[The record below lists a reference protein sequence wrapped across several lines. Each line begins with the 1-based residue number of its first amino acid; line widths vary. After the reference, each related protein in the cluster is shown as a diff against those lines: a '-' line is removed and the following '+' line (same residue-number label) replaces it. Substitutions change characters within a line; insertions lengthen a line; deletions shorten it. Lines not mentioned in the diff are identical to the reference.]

1 MKVMDASE
9 LYDPE
14 FRKLIKSKKQT
25 IIIPVGSLEQ
35 HGAHLPITTDSDI
48 VTEVA
53 SRLAKKCGFIV
64 FPTISYGVSIEHDPL
79 FNTSIGVGALS
90 RMIMQICQSVLVRP
104 LQGVNSPKRMKSR
117 IPRIIILNGHHGNI
131 QALVRLE
138 EGLSL
143 VSGREGR
150 DRIRFFNYWKF
161 MNHEFDHA
169 GFVETSIM
177 LAISDKVKMKKA
189 KKGFTTKG
197 LSEKEIQRINKLST
211 EPGGFPKIAKN
222 GVWGD
227 PTDAT
232 KKDGKKFLAE
242 IVRNL
247 AKECQS

>member
-1 MKVMDASE
+1 MDANE

-14 FRKLIKSKKQT
+14 FRKLIKSKKPT

-48 VTEVA
+48 VTEIA

-64 FPTISYGVSIEHDPL
+64 LPTVNYGISEEHDPFFNISLDKQTLLKILKNIDSSL
-79 FNTSIGVGALS
+79 FKN
-90 RMIMQICQSVLVRP
+90 
-104 LQGVNSPKRMKSR
+104 KYHMKS
-117 IPRIIILNGHHGNI
+117 IIILNGHHGNVEPLH
-131 QALVRLE
+131 QLLE
-138 EGLSL
+138 MHYQLDIKPRVYS
-143 VSGREGR
+143 
-150 DRIRFFNYWKF
+150 YWHF
-161 MNHEFDHA
+161 MEHEFDHA

-197 LSEKEIQRINKLST
+197 LIQKEIQSINKLST
-211 EPGGFPKIAKN
+211 QPGGFPKVAKN

-227 PTDAT
+227 PTKAT
-232 KKDGKKFLAE
+232 KKDGEKFLAE